1 MKKYRC
7 PTDLEYIVGF
17 IYHEKG
23 KAIDYCVRNNIPFD
37 KIEEFEE
44 Q

>member
-7 PTDLEYIVGF
+7 PTGLNIVVAF
-17 IYHEKG
+17 IFHKKG
-23 KAIDYCVRNNIPFD
+23 RAIDFCVRNNIPFD

-44 Q
+44 D